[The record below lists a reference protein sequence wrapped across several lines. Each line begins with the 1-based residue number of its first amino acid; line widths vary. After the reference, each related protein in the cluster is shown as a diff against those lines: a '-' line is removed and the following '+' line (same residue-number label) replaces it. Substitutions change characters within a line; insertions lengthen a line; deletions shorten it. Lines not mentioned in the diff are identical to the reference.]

1 MQKKHAFI
9 ADYNEHW
16 PIRDMLKLHLKGR
29 AQTARSV
36 KGKEAA
42 ETLAHVS
49 FLPWAV
55 LINH

>member
-1 MQKKHAFI
+1 VRKKYTFI
-9 ADYNEHW
+9 ADYNDDW

-42 ETLAHVS
+42 EAIEQVS
-49 FLPWAV
+49 FYRG
-55 LINH
+55 